1 MNQSEMEEIF
11 GPVISV
17 YSTEQAVEDGYLHHP
32 YPERWPWLLITEN
45 VAQACESDP
54 NRSFDQACVPLLM
67 DCIMQAQAKK
77 LGPDNDLA
85 ELEHTVAGTVWIR
98 PNEKGGMTVMQPSE
112 N

>member
-1 MNQSEMEEIF
+1 MTDKRNYRVS
-11 GPVISV
+11 GKKLLPK
-17 YSTEQAVEDGYLHHP
+17 P
-32 YPERWPWLLITEN
+32 YNLRRN
-45 VAQACESDP
+45 
-54 NRSFDQACVPLLM
+54 
-67 DCIMQAQAKK
+67 QAKK

>member
-1 MNQSEMEEIF
+1 
-11 GPVISV
+11 
-17 YSTEQAVEDGYLHHP
+17 
-32 YPERWPWLLITEN
+32 
-45 VAQACESDP
+45 
-54 NRSFDQACVPLLM
+54 M